1 MARLSLLVPA
11 SSQLRLEAIAKFFK
25 LLGEAP
31 VEESRLADRFSQIF
45 RLFGGSGKAPAA
57 YTLQVETLRRLRSGG
72 AQHVRVEHVH
82 INDQAQALIGPVSVS
97 QNREEE

>member
-31 VEESRLADRFSQIF
+31 VEESRLADRFSQISAF
-45 RLFGGSGKAPAA
+45 SAA
-57 YTLQVETLRRLRSGG
+57 AAKLLRRTRYRSRRSGVFVAVG
-72 AQHVRVEHVH
+72 HST
-82 INDQAQALIGPVSVS
+82 SVS
-97 QNREEE
+97 STCISMIRHKP